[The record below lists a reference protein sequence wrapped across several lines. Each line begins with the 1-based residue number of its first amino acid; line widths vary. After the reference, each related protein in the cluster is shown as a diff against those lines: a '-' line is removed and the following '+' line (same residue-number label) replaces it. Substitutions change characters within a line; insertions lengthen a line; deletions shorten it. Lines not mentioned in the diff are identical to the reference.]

1 MAPPQAVPTLS
12 ATHPA
17 PRHYLRWFIS
27 FLLFVSTTINYM
39 DRQILGILKSTLNAD
54 FRWNERDYANVVTAF
69 QFAYAF
75 GYLFAGGMIDRLGVK
90 IGLPLVVALWSLA
103 AAAHG
108 LVSFISPAS
117 NVSLWLFILPTSVAA
132 FSLLRL
138 ALGLVEGGN
147 FPAAIK
153 AVTEWFPIR
162 ERALATGIFNAGT
175 TFGAIFCPLVVPP
188 INHALGWPA
197 AFYIT
202 GALGAA
208 WILLWALTYDSP
220 SRHRRLSQAERAYI
234 ESDSVHPLD
243 NQNTAPAKSIPFYKL
258 LTFRATWAYVAGM
271 AFTGPVWWFYLF
283 WIPDFLQKRYGL
295 TQDNVGFPVG
305 VIYFLTLFGSVGGGW
320 LPSLLLSRG
329 FSLNASRKISLLIPC
344 LCAAPVALAPL
355 ANNLWLAV
363 LFLGIAASAH
373 QAWAANLYTLVSDM
387 IPAQSVSTVVGIGG
401 FVASLAAMAA
411 SQAVGFILDATH
423 SYYLI
428 LTACCFAYLFAIAA
442 IQLFVPHIEPVTN
455 A

>member
-1 MAPPQAVPTLS
+1 MAPPQPVPTFS
-12 ATHPA
+12 AAPRA
-17 PRHYLRWFIS
+17 PRHYFRWFVC

-54 FRWNERDYANVVTAF
+54 FHWTERDFANVVTAF

-75 GYLFAGGMIDRLGVK
+75 GYLFAGRMIDRLGVK
-90 IGLPLVVALWSLA
+90 FGLPLVVALWSLA
-103 AAAHG
+103 AASHG
-108 LVSFISPAS
+108 FVSFISPTS
-117 NVSLWLFILPTSVAA
+117 KISLWLVTLPTSVAA

-138 ALGLVEGGN
+138 ALGVAEGGN

-175 TFGAIFCPLVVPP
+175 TFGAIFCPLIVPP
-188 INHALGWPA
+188 VNHALGWPA

-202 GALGAA
+202 GALGGA
-208 WILLWALTYDSP
+208 WIILWALTYHSP
-220 SRHRRLSQAERAYI
+220 PQEPASTPSLPPPE
-234 ESDSVHPLD
+234 PLVPPTGPA
-243 NQNTAPAKSIPFYKL
+243 TAPTETIPFLQL
-258 LTFRATWAYVAGM
+258 LTLRATWAYVAGM

-283 WIPDFLQKRYGL
+283 WIPDFLQKRFSL
-295 TQDNVGFPVG
+295 TQDTVGFPVG
-305 VIYFLTLFGSVGGGW
+305 VIYFLSLFGSIGGGW

-329 FSLNASRKISLLIPC
+329 FSLNAARKISLLIPC
-344 LCAAPVALAPL
+344 LCAAPVALAPV

-373 QAWAANLYTLVSDM
+373 QAWAANLYTLVSDT
-387 IPAQSVSTVVGIGG
+387 IPAQSVSTAVGIGG
-401 FVASLAAMAA
+401 LVAGLAAMAA

-423 SYYLI
+423 SYYVL
-428 LTACCFAYLFAIAA
+428 LTACCFAYLLAIGA
-442 IQLFVPHIEPVTN
+442 IQLLVPHIEAVT
-455 A
+455 AAADP